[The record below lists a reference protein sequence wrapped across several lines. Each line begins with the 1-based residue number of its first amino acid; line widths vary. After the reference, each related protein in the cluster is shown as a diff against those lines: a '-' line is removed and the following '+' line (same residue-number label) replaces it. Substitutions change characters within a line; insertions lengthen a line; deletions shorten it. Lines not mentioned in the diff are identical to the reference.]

1 MAGISYQSHGIA
13 GEAEDYLKDHEAR
26 VETDTNRKRC
36 TKDCMIMKVIA
47 RTVRMVSLIVMSV
60 VLV

>member
-36 TKDCMIMKVIA
+36 TKVCRSMNVSA
-47 RTVRMVSLIVMSV
+47 RTVSMVSVIVMSV
-60 VLV
+60 VVV